1 LDEGVTDSPRAVP
14 PPLEGLPAWADRYRA
29 PRVSLPDWALDAPD
43 HCVFTANFGG
53 KVELYA
59 WDRATDTRRQA
70 TDRPEGT
77 AHGGISPDGEWI
89 WWFADTDGDE
99 FGVWRRQPFEGGA
112 DEVAVDGVPAAY
124 PAGLEIGP
132 EDVTVVGTSDDDGTA
147 IFVHSPG
154 DQLRTVYAS
163 EHDAS
168 VGALSRDGRLLVLEH
183 SEHGDSRHPALRSVR
198 LADATE
204 PTTVPGGAAV
214 LADLWDGPG
223 KGLEAV
229 AFSPIPGDPR
239 VLVVHER
246 HDRPELL
253 LWDAETGAVTEL
265 AIDLP
270 GDLEADFYPDG
281 SALLVHHDHHGR
293 SGLYRYDLVDGTLT
307 DLEVPRGLVGSAT
320 ARPDGSVWFSWSSSE
335 LPSRVQDLSGA
346 VVLAPTEGRPPAPGV
361 PARDVWA
368 DGEGGPVHALVCAP
382 AGPPR
387 ATVFLVHGGPTAH
400 DVDGFSAEVAAY
412 VDNGYQVVQVNYRG
426 STGYGSAWRD
436 ALEADIGHTELADL
450 ATVRAHLVATGEV
463 DPDRIVLAGASWG
476 GYLTLLGVG
485 AQPELWTVGVAEV
498 PVADYVAAFADEM
511 EGLKAFDRSLFGGS
525 PDEVPEKYRRASPI
539 TYVDEVRAPVLIT
552 IGENDPRCPARQVDN
567 YLARLAERRAPHAVY
582 RFDAGHGSLVMDERV
597 RQAAIVFAFLDEHLP
612 AVG

>member
-59 WDRATDTRRQA
+59 WDRATDTQRQA
-70 TDRPEGT
+70 TDRAEGT
-77 AHGGISPDGEWI
+77 AHGGISPDGQWI

-99 FGVWRRQPFEGGA
+99 FGVWRRQPFAGGA
-112 DEVAVDGVPAAY
+112 DEIAIDGVPAAY
-124 PAGLEIGP
+124 PAGLELGP
-132 EDVTVVGTSDDDGTA
+132 EGLTVVGTSDDDGTA
-147 IFVHSPG
+147 IHVHAPG
-154 DQLRTVYAS
+154 EQLRTIYAS

-183 SEHGDSRHPALRSVR
+183 SEHGDSRHPALRSIR
-198 LADATE
+198 LDGAAE
-204 PTTVPGGAAV
+204 STTVPGGGAV

-229 AFSPIPGDPR
+229 EFSPVPGDPR

-246 HDRPELL
+246 RGRPELL
-253 LWDAETGAVTEL
+253 LWDAETGEQTEL
-265 AIDLP
+265 LIDLP
-270 GDLEADFYPDG
+270 GELEADFYPDG
-281 SALLVHHDHHGR
+281 SALLVHHDHQGR
-293 SGLYRYDLVDGTLT
+293 SGLYRYTLADGELT
-307 DLEVPRGLVGSAT
+307 DLGVPRGLVGAAT
-320 ARPDGSVWFSWSSSE
+320 ARPDGDVWFSWSSSE
-335 LPSRVQDLSGA
+335 QPSRVQDLSGA
-346 VVLAPTEGRPPAPGV
+346 RVLAPSQGQPPAPSV

-368 DGEGGPVHALVCAP
+368 DGD
-382 AGPPR
+382 
-387 ATVFLVHGGPTAH
+387 GGPTAH

-412 VDNGYQVVQVNYRG
+412 VDEGYQVVQVNYRG

-450 ATVRAHLVATGEV
+450 AAVRAHLVAAGEV
-463 DPDRIVLAGASWG
+463 DPERVVLAGASWG
-476 GYLTLLGVG
+476 GYLTLLGIGV
-485 AQPELWTVGVAEV
+485 QPELWTVGVAEV

-511 EGLKAFDRSLFGGS
+511 EGLKAFDRSLFGGT

-539 TYVDEVRAPVLIT
+539 SYVDEVRAPVLIT

-567 YLARLAERRAPHAVY
+567 YLARLAERGAPHAVY
-582 RFDAGHGSLVMDERV
+582 RFDAGHGSLVIDERV
-597 RQAAIVFAFLDEHLP
+597 RQAAMVFAFLDSHLP
-612 AVG
+612 PVG